1 MISIQT
7 SVSKGWL
14 HNEGGFRF
22 DERYYFDPLY
32 RWEQDRAI
40 DRFLADRFPQHPFHN
55 MESNLVQGEHF
66 SPDQVLVGGIQP
78 NLILGACLG
87 AEFVFPPD
95 KDSDIVG
102 RPLEGLRD
110 LADLPAPAAL
120 LEHPLIRRLDA
131 QIAAVRRARPDLRVI
146 PPFFWD
152 TSGRAT
158 IHGFLTT
165 ALKLYGEEVFVR
177 VVRRT

>member
-14 HNEGGFRF
+14 HDEGGFRF

-78 NLILGACLG
+78 NLIVGACLG

-95 KDSDIVG
+95 KDSDIAG
-102 RPLEGLRD
+102 RPLEGVRD
-110 LADLPAPAAL
+110 AGGSARAGGPPGASVDPPA
-120 LEHPLIRRLDA
+120 
-131 QIAAVRRARPDLRVI
+131 
-146 PPFFWD
+146 
-152 TSGRAT
+152 GRADR
-158 IHGFLTT
+158 GR
-165 ALKLYGEEVFVR
+165 APGPA
-177 VVRRT
+177 

>member
-1 MISIQT
+1 MKAVFAST
-7 SVSKGWL
+7 SATTLTPSTAGSRI
-14 HNEGGFRF
+14 GPSTG
-22 DERYYFDPLY
+22 
-32 RWEQDRAI
+32 
-40 DRFLADRFPQHPFHN
+40 FLADRFPQHPFHN

-78 NLILGACLG
+78 NLIVGACLG

-95 KDSDIVG
+95 KDSDIAG
-102 RPLEGLRD
+102 RPLEGVRD
-110 LADLPAPAAL
+110 LADLPAPASL

-158 IHGFLTT
+158 IHGFITT
-165 ALKLYGEEVFVR
+165 SAETVR
-177 VVRRT
+177 

>member
-14 HNEGGFRF
+14 HTEGGFCF

-40 DRFLADRFPQHPFHN
+40 ERYLAGRFPQHPFHN

-78 NLILGACLG
+78 NLIVGACLG

-95 KDSDIVG
+95 KDSDIAG
-102 RPLEGLRD
+102 RPLEGVRAA
-110 LADLPAPAAL
+110 ADLPAPAAL
-120 LEHPLIRRLDA
+120 LRPSVDPSA
-131 QIAAVRRARPDLRVI
+131 RRADCGGAAGP
-146 PPFFWD
+146 
-152 TSGRAT
+152 A
-158 IHGFLTT
+158 
-165 ALKLYGEEVFVR
+165 
-177 VVRRT
+177 

>member
-110 LADLPAPAAL
+110 LADLPAPAVA
-120 LEHPLIRRLDA
+120 PGTSVD
-131 QIAAVRRARPDLRVI
+131 
-146 PPFFWD
+146 PPA
-152 TSGRAT
+152 GRADR
-158 IHGFLTT
+158 GR
-165 ALKLYGEEVFVR
+165 AAGPA
-177 VVRRT
+177 